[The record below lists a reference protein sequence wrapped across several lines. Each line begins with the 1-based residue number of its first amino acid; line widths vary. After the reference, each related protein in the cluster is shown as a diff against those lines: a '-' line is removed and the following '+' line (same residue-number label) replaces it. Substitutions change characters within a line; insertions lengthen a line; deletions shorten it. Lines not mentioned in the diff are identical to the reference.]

1 MTKKSVEK
9 SIQSLRNR
17 RDNIKSKISTTTLQ
31 KFNTILSYYEDRKF
45 SRKETADKLI
55 NGILAKD
62 DKELK
67 KGLKEYDK
75 AVAKYE
81 DAKPIGERVNVK
93 QATKKATKARKE
105 QAISVRLRKKTSP
118 EDLAK
123 ASRTITRMARKRLLQ
138 NRKTYAI
145 QYMLFSR
152 ENKTGNKRASFI
164 EEGRKYYSL
173 LVNPSVRNANVLSQ
187 VWIEEMVKVKVLKHS
202 NLPLFRRMMMTL
214 RTDKEFQRMTEH
226 ETFFSYIDAIR
237 IEKIDLLESD
247 DIDYDVFADELRDA
261 KHNVSIYHKYIQ
273 TELNPDCLTLKEALK
288 KNKHIENECW
298 INTLT
303 DHYADT
309 LMREKKAHNGKQ
321 LTREKI
327 LKIINK
333 TDEQFKRHGACIH
346 IMNDVFKDFNIK
358 ARLYDID
365 SNLIYKHDPVDYNS
379 MRVITFNGLVK
390 NSHIYTLN
398 HNLKSLKSK
407 NTPENNYSV
416 KCHQHYYIN
425 DRKEAMKYTMIN
437 DITDVLQ
444 LREKDEYKIILKDN
458 DLNKAI
464 CQLKQIGYEP
474 QIRYNAGKTTE
485 FIMSLSH
492 LIDEK
497 KKKYKE
503 VKYTITTQHLDIDNI
518 NEDIAVDTEDKYNK
532 VSEEMF
538 KFHKKLFTENHKSY
552 YTDLDIELLDECRTI
567 VPYGS
572 FNHLVKDT
580 ELCSIDKRK
589 AFSKSASDIV
599 KVPVFKEFDVWKPY
613 GDKADVHKYG
623 DYTLYLVKACQGNIF
638 FNKKFNLVYGKHLKQ
653 LIGRG
658 VVVKILFYKKPSHL
672 HKVKYKKAIDDL
684 YRANMSDDREEDNK
698 IKKTLANIAFGMLE
712 KSFNRKTVSRMFDG
726 IKEALNHQKKYG
738 GKIYVMDEMEMEI
751 SREWKTLD
759 IDFDDEN
766 VWRIETDPDGDTYIV
781 SKLTGDKLHKIYE
794 YKIEDDKIHY
804 VIDDDPD
811 RGVEV
816 IDKKNKYYIVSKTG
830 ERKMTNGF
838 RYIKELLLQNHNF
851 DMYDSYEKLK
861 ANNINVYAVKS
872 DAFHIAQKDVR
883 KAKKVLNFGCE
894 IGSWRVENNKVNH
907 ISQRYSWRHNEIPAI
922 PVYKSER
929 EEVEDEWDVQA
940 ICEKIIRRKRM
951 MLRAKYAGSG
961 KSYIGK
967 HLQKM
972 GYDTLF
978 VVPQNM
984 LKQEIDCEAET
995 LNKFFSI
1002 PVFKGDSLPPY
1013 DYSGYKVIVFDEIYM
1028 ASPYILNKI
1037 RVFCE
1042 NNPNLII
1049 IGAGDVKQL
1058 PSIEPYT
1065 NCQNVDEYVDSC
1077 IDIIFKH
1084 NIFLKICKRVGDKDT
1099 EVGERNRKKLDEMY
1113 DDWWVKK
1120 MDVYDWILKHF
1131 KFTRDVMTSANN
1143 IAYTNMRC
1151 QAVSSE
1157 VRRRLGKKDKYE
1169 VGEMLICRLYR
1180 NEDEEG
1186 KFNVNIRWLITKVEG
1201 NMITIQD
1208 IKDKK
1213 DVRTVKENIIDKHF
1227 RYAYCATCHSRQGQ
1241 SISGNITIHEWQK
1254 SYLVSREWLWC
1265 SITRARDFN
1274 NVYFFKNEKADEEM
1288 LKNLVVGYFK
1298 NKVEG
1303 YRKQDKD
1310 REIDEENYI
1319 DEHWCLKHFHGCC
1332 AHCSVKFF
1340 IEMKSGKLSTNFT
1353 AQRQDNTICHSVDN
1367 CIPYCIYCNCSAHW
1381 LFLKKSF
1388 QK

>member
-31 KFNTILSYYEDRKF
+31 KFNTILSYYEDRKI

-55 NGILAKD
+55 NGILTKD

-81 DAKPIGERVNVK
+81 DAKPIGERANVK
-93 QATKKATKARKE
+93 QATKKATKARKQ

-123 ASRTITRMARKRLLQ
+123 ASRTITRMAKKRLLQ

-152 ENKTGNKRASFI
+152 ENKTGNKRASFT

-237 IEKIDLLESD
+237 IEKIDLLEGD

-288 KNKHIENECW
+288 KKNHIENECW

-321 LTREKI
+321 LTREGI

-346 IMNDVFKDFNIK
+346 IMNNVFKDFNIK

-379 MRVITFNGLVK
+379 MRIITFNGLVK

-398 HNLKSLKSK
+398 HNLNSLKRK
-407 NTPENNYSV
+407 EAPENNYSV
-416 KCHQHYYIN
+416 RCHQHYYIN

-492 LIDEK
+492 LIDSK

-503 VKYTITTQHLDIDNI
+503 VKYIITTQHLDIDNI
-518 NEDIAVDTEDKYNK
+518 NEDIAVDTEEKYNK

-552 YTDLDIELLDECRTI
+552 YTDLDVEILDECRTI
-567 VPYGS
+567 VPYGR
-572 FNHLVKDT
+572 FKHLNSDT

-589 AFSKSASDIV
+589 AFSKSASDMV

-613 GDKADVHKYG
+613 GDKSDVHKYG

-653 LIGRG
+653 LISRG

-712 KSFNRKTVSRMFDG
+712 KSFNRKTASRMFDG

-738 GKIYVMDEMEMEI
+738 GKIYVLDEVEME
-751 SREWKTLD
+751 SYWKWDTSVGNWNTGN
-759 IDFDDEN
+759 EK
-766 VWRIETDPDGDTYIV
+766 RTD
-781 SKLTGDKLHKIYE
+781 S
-794 YKIEDDKIHY
+794 
-804 VIDDDPD
+804 
-811 RGVEV
+811 
-816 IDKKNKYYIVSKTG
+816 KYYIVSKTG

-872 DAFHIAQKDVR
+872 DAFHIALKDVR

-894 IGSWRVENNKVNH
+894 IGSWRIEGNKVNH

-1131 KFTRDVMTSANN
+1131 KFTMDVMTSENN

-1157 VRRRLGKKDKYE
+1157 VRRRLDKKDKYE

-1208 IKDKK
+1208 IKDKE

-1254 SYLVSREWLWC
+1254 SYLVSREWIWC

-1288 LKNLVVGYFK
+1288 HKNLVIGYFK
-1298 NKVEG
+1298 NKIEG
-1303 YRKQDKD
+1303 YKKQDKD

-1319 DEHWCLKHFHGCC
+1319 DEQWCLKHFHGCC
-1332 AHCSVKFF
+1332 AHCGVKFF
-1340 IEMKSGKLSTNFT
+1340 IEMKAGKLSTNFT

-1367 CIPYCIYCNCSAHW
+1367 CTPYCIYCDCSAHW

>member
-1 MTKKSVEK
+1 MTKKSVVK

-31 KFNTILSYYEDRKF
+31 KFNTILSYYEDRKI

-55 NGILAKD
+55 NDILAKD

-81 DAKPIGERVNVK
+81 DAKPIGERANVK
-93 QATKKATKARKE
+93 QATKKATKARKQ
-105 QAISVRLRKKTSP
+105 QAISVRLRSKTSP
-118 EDLAK
+118 EDLAR

-145 QYMLFSR
+145 QYMLFSL
-152 ENKTGNKRASFI
+152 ENKSGTKRASFT

-187 VWIEEMVKVKVLKHS
+187 VWIEEMVKVKVLKHG

-237 IEKIDLLESD
+237 IEKIDLLEGD

-261 KHNVSIYHKYIQ
+261 KHNVSIYHRYIQ

-303 DHYADT
+303 DHYANT

-321 LTREKI
+321 LTREGI

-333 TDEQFKRHGACIH
+333 TDEEFKRHGACIH
-346 IMNDVFKDFNIK
+346 IMNNVFKDFNIK

-379 MRVITFNGLVK
+379 MRIITFNGLVK

-398 HNLKSLKSK
+398 HNLNSLKRK
-407 NTPENNYSV
+407 EAPENNYSV
-416 KCHQHYYIN
+416 RCHQHYYIN
-425 DRKEAMKYTMIN
+425 DRREAMKYTMIN

-444 LREKDEYKIILKDN
+444 LKEKDEYKIILKDN

-492 LIDEK
+492 LIDSK
-497 KKKYKE
+497 KNKYKE

-552 YTDLDIELLDECRTI
+552 YTDLDVEILDECRTI

-613 GDKADVHKYG
+613 GDKSDVHKYG

-653 LIGRG
+653 LISRG

-738 GKIYVMDEMEMEI
+738 GKIYVMDEAEMEI
-751 SREWKTLD
+751 SREWKTSD
-759 IDFDDEN
+759 VDYDDRYT
-766 VWRIETDPDGDTYIV
+766 WRIETDPEGDTYLV
-781 SKLTGDKLHKIYE
+781 NKLNGDKLHKIYE

-811 RGVEV
+811 RGVKV

-851 DMYDSYEKLK
+851 DMYESYEKLK

-894 IGSWRVENNKVNH
+894 IGSWRVESNKVNH

-929 EEVEDEWDVQA
+929 ENVEDEWDVQA

-1013 DYSGYKVIVFDEIYM
+1013 DYSGFKVIVFDEIYM

-1037 RVFCE
+1037 REFCE

-1065 NCQNVDEYVDSC
+1065 NCQNVEEYVDSC
-1077 IDIIFKH
+1077 IDIIFKY

-1099 EVGERNRKKLDEMY
+1099 EEGERNRKKLDEMY

-1131 KFTRDVMTSANN
+1131 KFTRDVMTSGNN

-1180 NEDEEG
+1180 NVDEEG

-1213 DVRTVKENIIDKHF
+1213 DVRTVKVCYLSLSSRTINKWKH
-1227 RYAYCATCHSRQGQ
+1227 Y
-1241 SISGNITIHEWQK
+1241 
-1254 SYLVSREWLWC
+1254 
-1265 SITRARDFN
+1265 
-1274 NVYFFKNEKADEEM
+1274 
-1288 LKNLVVGYFK
+1288 
-1298 NKVEG
+1298 
-1303 YRKQDKD
+1303 
-1310 REIDEENYI
+1310 
-1319 DEHWCLKHFHGCC
+1319 
-1332 AHCSVKFF
+1332 
-1340 IEMKSGKLSTNFT
+1340 
-1353 AQRQDNTICHSVDN
+1353 NT
-1367 CIPYCIYCNCSAHW
+1367 
-1381 LFLKKSF
+1381 
-1388 QK
+1388 

>member
-31 KFNTILSYYEDRKF
+31 KFNTILSYYEDRKI

-81 DAKPIGERVNVK
+81 NAKPIGERTNVQ
-93 QATKKATKARKE
+93 QATKKATKARKQ

-118 EDLAK
+118 EDLAR
-123 ASRTITRMARKRLLQ
+123 ASKVITRMARKRLLQ

-145 QYMLFSR
+145 QYMLFSL
-152 ENKTGNKRASFI
+152 ENKSGTKRASFT
-164 EEGRKYYSL
+164 EDGRKYYSL
-173 LVNPSVRNANVLSQ
+173 LVNPSVRNANILSP
-187 VWIEEMVKVKVLKHS
+187 VWIEEMLKVKVLKHG

-226 ETFFSYIDAIR
+226 ETFYNYIDAIR

-261 KHNVSIYHKYIQ
+261 KHNVSIYHRYIQ

-288 KNKHIENECW
+288 KNNHIENECW

-346 IMNDVFKDFNIK
+346 IMDNVFKDFNIK

-379 MRVITFNGLVK
+379 MRIITFNGLVK

-398 HNLKSLKSK
+398 HNLNSLKRRA
-407 NTPENNYSV
+407 TPENNYSV

-444 LREKDEYKIILKDN
+444 LKEKDEYKIILKDN
-458 DLNKAI
+458 NLNKAI

-485 FIMSLSH
+485 FTMSLSH

-497 KKKYKE
+497 KMKYKE
-503 VKYTITTQHLDIDNI
+503 VKYIITTQHLDIDNI

-552 YTDLDIELLDECRTI
+552 YTDLDVEILDECRTI
-567 VPYGS
+567 VPYGR
-572 FNHLVKDT
+572 FKHLVKDT
-580 ELCSIDKRK
+580 ELCSIDMRK

-613 GDKADVHKYG
+613 GDKSDVHKYG

-653 LIGRG
+653 LISRG
-658 VVVKILFYKKPSHL
+658 VIVKILFYKKPSHI

-726 IKEALNHQKKYG
+726 IKEALHHQKKYG
-738 GKIYVMDEMEMEI
+738 GKIYVMDEEEMEI
-751 SREWKTLD
+751 SREWKT
-759 IDFDDEN
+759 INIFYDDKHEF
-766 VWRIETDPDGDTYIV
+766 RIEHDPEGNAYLVNKHSNDNFM
-781 SKLTGDKLHKIYE
+781 HKIYD

-804 VIDDDPD
+804 VIEDVLD
-811 RGVEV
+811 RDIKV
-816 IDKKNKYYIVSKTG
+816 IGKKNKYYIVSKAG

-851 DMYDSYEKLK
+851 DMYESYEKLK

-872 DAFHIAQKDVR
+872 DAFHIAQKDIK

-894 IGSWRVENNKVNH
+894 IGSWRVESNKVNH
-907 ISQRYSWRHNEIPAI
+907 ISQRYGWRHNEIPAI

-972 GYDTLF
+972 GYETLF

-984 LKQEIDCEAET
+984 LKQEIDCDAET

-1037 RVFCE
+1037 RAFCE

-1065 NCQNVDEYVDSC
+1065 NCQNVEEYVDSC
-1077 IDIIFKH
+1077 IDIIFKY

-1099 EVGERNRKKLDEMY
+1099 EEGERNRKKLDEMY
-1113 DDWWVKK
+1113 HDWWVKK
-1120 MDVYDWILKHF
+1120 MDVEEWILKHF
-1131 KFTRDVMTSANN
+1131 KMTRDVMTSAND

-1151 QAVSSE
+1151 QAVSAE

-1180 NEDEEG
+1180 NEDEG

-1254 SYLVSREWLWC
+1254 SYLVSREWIWC

-1274 NVYFFKNEKADEEM
+1274 NVYFFKNDKADEEM
-1288 LKNLVVGYFK
+1288 QKNLVIGYFK
-1298 NKVEG
+1298 NKVDG
-1303 YRKQDKD
+1303 YKKQDKVAG

-1319 DEHWCLKHFHGCC
+1319 DEHWCLNHFHGCC
-1332 AHCSVKFF
+1332 AHCGVKFY
-1340 IEMKSGKLSTNFT
+1340 IEMKAGKLSTNFT
-1353 AQRQDNTICHSVDN
+1353 AQRLDNTICHSVAN
-1367 CIPYCIYCNCSAHW
+1367 CTPYCKYCNCSAH
-1381 LFLKKSF
+1381 
-1388 QK
+1388 

>member
-1 MTKKSVEK
+1 
-9 SIQSLRNR
+9 
-17 RDNIKSKISTTTLQ
+17 
-31 KFNTILSYYEDRKF
+31 
-45 SRKETADKLI
+45 
-55 NGILAKD
+55 
-62 DKELK
+62 
-67 KGLKEYDK
+67 
-75 AVAKYE
+75 
-81 DAKPIGERVNVK
+81 
-93 QATKKATKARKE
+93 
-105 QAISVRLRKKTSP
+105 
-118 EDLAK
+118 
-123 ASRTITRMARKRLLQ
+123 
-138 NRKTYAI
+138 
-145 QYMLFSR
+145 MLFSL
-152 ENKTGNKRASFI
+152 ENRTGTKRASFT

-187 VWIEEMVKVKVLKHS
+187 VWIEEMLKVKVLKHS

-237 IEKIDLLESD
+237 IEKIDLLEGD

-309 LMREKKAHNGKQ
+309 LMRDKKAHNAKN
-321 LTREKI
+321 LTRDEI

-333 TDEQFKRHGACIH
+333 TDEEFKKSGASINV
-346 IMNDVFKDFNIK
+346 MDNVFKKFNIK

-365 SNLIYKHDPVDYNS
+365 SNLIYKHDPENFNS
-379 MRVITFNGLVK
+379 RRVITFNGLVK

-398 HNLKSLKSK
+398 HNLNSLKRREV
-407 NTPENNYSV
+407 PENNYSV

-425 DRKEAMKYTMIN
+425 DRKEAMKYTMIDDIN
-437 DITDVLQ
+437 DLLQ
-444 LREKDEYKIILKDN
+444 LKEKDEYKIILKDN
-458 DLNKAI
+458 GLNKAI
-464 CQLKQIGYEP
+464 FQLKQVGYEP

-485 FIMSLSH
+485 FIVSLSH
-492 LIDEK
+492 LIDKK

-552 YTDLDIELLDECRTI
+552 YTDLDVEILDECRTI

-572 FNHLVKDT
+572 FKHLNSDT

-613 GDKADVHKYG
+613 VDKADVNRFG

-653 LIGRG
+653 LISRG

-684 YRANMSDDREEDNK
+684 YRAEMSNDKEEDNK
-698 IKKTLANIAFGMLE
+698 IKKTLANVGFGLLE

-726 IKEALNHQKKYG
+726 IKEALHHQKRYG
-738 GKIYVMDEMEMEI
+738 GRIYVMDDVEMEKYWEWRELDDNWTIEFNDGNPYFQHKYGGI
-751 SREWKTLD
+751 SYSH
-759 IDFDDEN
+759 FD
-766 VWRIETDPDGDTYIV
+766 
-781 SKLTGDKLHKIYE
+781 
-794 YKIEDDKIHY
+794 YKIEDGKTYWHY
-804 VIDDDPD
+804 KDEDYQ
-811 RGVEV
+811 
-816 IDKKNKYYIVSKTG
+816 KHKQTNTSSKYYIVSTSG

-851 DMYDSYEKLK
+851 DMYNSYEKLK

-872 DAFHIAQKDVR
+872 DAFHIAKKDVR
-883 KAKKVLNFGCE
+883 KAKKVLDFGYE
-894 IGSWRVENNKVNH
+894 IGKWRVESNKVNH
-907 ISQRYSWRHNEIPAI
+907 INQRYSWRHNEIPAI

-929 EEVEDEWDVQA
+929 EEVLDEWDVQA
-940 ICEKIIRRKRM
+940 ICEKNIRRKRM

-961 KSYIGK
+961 KSFIGK
-967 HLQKM
+967 YLQKM
-972 GYDTLF
+972 GYETLF

-984 LKQEIDCEAET
+984 LKQEIDCDAET

-1002 PVFKGDSLPPY
+1002 PVFKGDDLPRF
-1013 DYSGYKVIVFDEIYM
+1013 DYSGYQVIVFDEIYM

-1037 RVFCE
+1037 RAFCE

-1065 NCQNVDEYVDSC
+1065 NCQNVEEYVDSC
-1077 IDIIFKH
+1077 IDIIFKY

-1099 EVGERNRKKLDEMY
+1099 EEGERNRKKLDEMY
-1113 DDWWVKK
+1113 HDWWVKK

-1131 KFTRDVMTSANN
+1131 KFTRDVMQSENN

-1180 NEDEEG
+1180 NDDEG
-1186 KFNVNIRWLITKVEG
+1186 KFNVNIRWPITNVEG

-1208 IKDKK
+1208 IKDKD
-1213 DVRTVKENIIDKHF
+1213 DVRTVKENIIDNHF
-1227 RYAYCATCHSRQGQ
+1227 RYAYCATAHSRQGQ

-1288 LKNLVVGYFK
+1288 QKNLIVGYFK

-1303 YRKQDKD
+1303 YKKQDED

-1332 AHCSVKFF
+1332 AHCGVKFC
-1340 IEMKSGKLSTNFT
+1340 IEHKQGRLSTNFT
-1353 AQRQDNTICHSVDN
+1353 AQRLDCGVAHTLDNIEPWCK
-1367 CIPYCIYCNCSAHW
+1367 YCNCSA
-1381 LFLKKSF
+1381 SNRVE
-1388 QK
+1388 

>member
-1 MTKKSVEK
+1 MTKKSIEK

-17 RDNIKSKISTTTLQ
+17 RDNIKSKISTATLQ
-31 KFNTILSYYEDRKF
+31 KFNTILSYYEDRKI

-81 DAKPIGERVNVK
+81 DAKPIGERANVK
-93 QATKKATKARKE
+93 QATKKATKARKQ

-118 EDLAK
+118 EDLAR
-123 ASRTITRMARKRLLQ
+123 ASKVITRMARKRLLQ

-145 QYMLFSR
+145 QYMLFSL
-152 ENKTGNKRASFI
+152 ENRTGTKRASFT

-187 VWIEEMVKVKVLKHS
+187 VWIEEMLKVKVLKHS

-237 IEKIDLLESD
+237 VEKIDLLESD

-309 LMREKKAHNGKQ
+309 LMRDKKAHNAKN
-321 LTREKI
+321 LTRDEI

-333 TDEQFKRHGACIH
+333 TDEEFKKSGASINV
-346 IMNDVFKDFNIK
+346 MDNVFKKFNIK

-365 SNLIYKHDPVDYNS
+365 SNLIYKHDPENFNS
-379 MRVITFNGLVK
+379 RRVITFNGLVK

-398 HNLKSLKSK
+398 HNLNSLKRK
-407 NTPENNYSV
+407 EAPENNYSV

-425 DRKEAMKYTMIN
+425 DRKEAMKYTMIDDIN
-437 DITDVLQ
+437 DLLQ
-444 LREKDEYKIILKDN
+444 LKEKDEYKIILKDN

-464 CQLKQIGYEP
+464 YQLKQIGYEP

-485 FIMSLSH
+485 FIVNLSH
-492 LIDEK
+492 LIDKK

-503 VKYTITTQHLDIDNI
+503 VKYIITTQHLDIDNI

-552 YTDLDIELLDECRTI
+552 YTDLDVEILDECRTI

-572 FNHLVKDT
+572 FKHLNSDT

-613 GDKADVHKYG
+613 VDKADVNRFG

-653 LIGRG
+653 LISRG

-672 HKVKYKKAIDDL
+672 YKVKYKKAIDDL
-684 YRANMSDDREEDNK
+684 YRAEMSNDKEEDNK
-698 IKKTLANIAFGMLE
+698 IKKTLANIGFGLLE
-712 KSFNRKTVSRMFDG
+712 KSYNRKTVSRMFDG
-726 IKEALNHQKKYG
+726 IKEALYHQKRYG
-738 GKIYVMDEMEMEI
+738 GRIYVMDDVEMEKYWEW
-751 SREWKTLD
+751 RELD
-759 IDFDDEN
+759 DNWTIEFNDGNPYFQHKYGGITYSHFD
-766 VWRIETDPDGDTYIV
+766 
-781 SKLTGDKLHKIYE
+781 
-794 YKIEDDKIHY
+794 YKIEDGKTYWHY
-804 VIDDDPD
+804 KDEDYQ
-811 RGVEV
+811 
-816 IDKKNKYYIVSKTG
+816 KHKQTNTSSKYYIVSTSG

-851 DMYDSYEKLK
+851 DMYESYEKLK
-861 ANNINVYAVKS
+861 ANNINVFAVKS
-872 DAFHIAQKDVR
+872 DAFHIAKKDVR
-883 KAKKVLNFGCE
+883 KAKKVLDFGYE
-894 IGSWRVENNKVNH
+894 IGKWRVESNKVNH
-907 ISQRYSWRHNEIPAI
+907 INQRYSWRHNEIPAI

-929 EEVEDEWDVQA
+929 EEVLDEWDVQA

-961 KSYIGK
+961 KSFIGK

-972 GYDTLF
+972 GYETLF

-984 LKQEIDCEAET
+984 LKQEIDCDAET

-1002 PVFKGDSLPPY
+1002 PVFKGDDLPRF
-1013 DYSGYKVIVFDEIYM
+1013 DYSGYQVIVFDEIYM

-1037 RVFCE
+1037 RAFCE

-1058 PSIEPYT
+1058 PSIESYT

-1077 IDIIFKH
+1077 MDIIFKH
-1084 NIFLKICKRVGDKDT
+1084 NIFLKISKRVGDKDT
-1099 EVGERNRKKLDEMY
+1099 EEGEINRKKLDKMY
-1113 DDWWVKK
+1113 DDWFIKK
-1120 MDVYDWILKHF
+1120 MDVEEWILKYH
-1131 KFTRDVMTSANN
+1131 KMTRDVMTSANN

-1180 NEDEEG
+1180 NEDEG
-1186 KFNVNIRWLITKVEG
+1186 KFNVNIRWLITNVEG

-1208 IKDKK
+1208 IKDKD
-1213 DVRTVKENIIDKHF
+1213 DVRTVKENIIDNHF
-1227 RYAYCATCHSRQGQ
+1227 RYAYCATCHSRQGPINKWQ
-1241 SISGNITIHEWQK
+1241 HHNTRVAKIISG
-1254 SYLVSREWLWC
+1254 
-1265 SITRARDFN
+1265 
-1274 NVYFFKNEKADEEM
+1274 
-1288 LKNLVVGYFK
+1288 
-1298 NKVEG
+1298 
-1303 YRKQDKD
+1303 KQRVDLD
-1310 REIDEENYI
+1310 
-1319 DEHWCLKHFHGCC
+1319 GCY
-1332 AHCSVKFF
+1332 SSK
-1340 IEMKSGKLSTNFT
+1340 G
-1353 AQRQDNTICHSVDN
+1353 
-1367 CIPYCIYCNCSAHW
+1367 
-1381 LFLKKSF
+1381 F
-1388 QK
+1388 Q

>member
-1 MTKKSVEK
+1 MTKKSVVK
-9 SIQSLRNR
+9 SIQSLRNG

-31 KFNTILSYYEDRKF
+31 KFNTILSYYEDRKI

-62 DKELK
+62 EKELK

-81 DAKPIGERVNVK
+81 DAKPIRERVNVQ
-93 QATKKATKARKE
+93 QATKKATKARKQ

-118 EDLAK
+118 EDLAR

-145 QYMLFSR
+145 QYMLFSL
-152 ENKTGNKRASFI
+152 ENKSGTKRASFT

-187 VWIEEMVKVKVLKHS
+187 VWIEEMVKVKVLKHG
-202 NLPLFRRMMMTL
+202 NLPMFRRMMMTL

-226 ETFFSYIDAIR
+226 ETFYNYIDAIR

-261 KHNVSIYHKYIQ
+261 KHNVSIYHRYIQ

-321 LTREKI
+321 LTREGI

-333 TDEQFKRHGACIH
+333 TDEEFKRHGACIH
-346 IMNDVFKDFNIK
+346 IMNNVFKDFNIK

-379 MRVITFNGLVK
+379 MRIITFNGLVK

-398 HNLKSLKSK
+398 HNLNSLKRK
-407 NTPENNYSV
+407 EAPENNYSV

-444 LREKDEYKIILKDN
+444 LKEKDEYKIILKDN

-474 QIRYNAGKTTE
+474 QIRYNGGKTTE

-492 LIDEK
+492 LVDSK
-497 KKKYKE
+497 KNKYKE

-552 YTDLDIELLDECRTI
+552 YTDLDVEILDECRTI

-613 GDKADVHKYG
+613 GDKSDVHKYG

-653 LIGRG
+653 LISRG
-658 VVVKILFYKKPSHL
+658 VVVKMLFYKKPSHL

-712 KSFNRKTVSRMFDG
+712 KSCNRKTVSRMFDG

-738 GKIYVMDEMEMEI
+738 GKIYVMDEAEMEI
-751 SREWKTLD
+751 SREWKTSD
-759 IDFDDEN
+759 VDYDDRYT
-766 VWRIETDPDGDTYIV
+766 WRIETDPEGDTYLV
-781 SKLTGDKLHKIYE
+781 NKLNGDKLHKIYE

-811 RGVEV
+811 RGVKV

-838 RYIKELLLQNHNF
+838 RHIKELLLQNHNF

-894 IGSWRVENNKVNH
+894 IGSWRVESNKVNH

-929 EEVEDEWDVQA
+929 EDVEDEWDVQA

-1002 PVFKGDSLPPY
+1002 PVFKGDSLPPH

-1037 RVFCE
+1037 REFCE

-1099 EVGERNRKKLDEMY
+1099 EEGERNRKKLDEMY
-1113 DDWWVKK
+1113 DDWWIKK
-1120 MDVYDWILKHF
+1120 IDVEEWILKHF
-1131 KFTRDVMTSANN
+1131 KMTRDVMTSENN

-1157 VRRRLGKKDKYE
+1157 VRSRLGKKDKYE

-1180 NEDEEG
+1180 NEEEG

-1213 DVRTVKENIIDKHF
+1213 AVRTVSENIIDKHF

-1265 SITRARDFN
+1265 AISRARDFN

-1288 LKNLVVGYFK
+1288 HKNLVIGYFK

-1303 YRKQDKD
+1303 YKKQAKVAG

-1332 AHCSVKFF
+1332 AHCSVKFY
-1340 IEMKSGKLSTNFT
+1340 IEMKAGKLSTNFT
-1353 AQRQDNTICHSVDN
+1353 AQRLDNTICHSVDN
-1367 CIPYCIYCNCSAHW
+1367 CTPYCKYCNCSAH
-1381 LFLKKSF
+1381 
-1388 QK
+1388 

>member
-31 KFNTILSYYEDRKF
+31 KFNTILSYYEDRKI

-62 DKELK
+62 DKDLK

-81 DAKPIGERVNVK
+81 DAKPIGERTNVR

-118 EDLAK
+118 EDLAR
-123 ASRTITRMARKRLLQ
+123 ASKVITRMARKRLLQ

-145 QYMLFSR
+145 QYMLFSL
-152 ENKTGNKRASFI
+152 ENKSGTKRASFT

-173 LVNPSVRNANVLSQ
+173 LVNPSVRNANVL
-187 VWIEEMVKVKVLKHS
+187 WIEDMLKVKVLKHG
-202 NLPLFRRMMMTL
+202 NLPMFRRMMMTL

-226 ETFFSYIDAIR
+226 ETFYNYIDAIR

-261 KHNVSIYHKYIQ
+261 KHNVSIYHRYIQ

-321 LTREKI
+321 LTREGI

-333 TDEQFKRHGACIH
+333 TDEEFKRRGVSINL
-346 IMNDVFKDFNIK
+346 MDDVFKKFNIK

-379 MRVITFNGLVK
+379 MRIITFNGLVK

-398 HNLKSLKSK
+398 HNLKPLKSK

-437 DITDVLQ
+437 DINDLLQ
-444 LREKDEYKIILKDN
+444 LKEKDEYKIILKDN
-458 DLNKAI
+458 DLDKAI
-464 CQLKQIGYEP
+464 FQLKQAGYEP

-497 KKKYKE
+497 KMKYKE

-538 KFHKKLFTENHKSY
+538 KFHEKLFTENHKSY
-552 YTDLDIELLDECRTI
+552 YTDLDVEILDECRTI
-567 VPYGS
+567 VPHGR
-572 FNHLVKDT
+572 FKHLVKDT

-613 GDKADVHKYG
+613 GDKSDVHKYG

-712 KSFNRKTVSRMFDG
+712 KSFNRKTVSKMFDG

-738 GKIYVMDEMEMEI
+738 GKIY
-751 SREWKTLD
+751 R
-759 IDFDDEN
+759 
-766 VWRIETDPDGDTYIV
+766 
-781 SKLTGDKLHKIYE
+781 TGD
-794 YKIEDDKIHY
+794 
-804 VIDDDPD
+804 
-811 RGVEV
+811 
-816 IDKKNKYYIVSKTG
+816 
-830 ERKMTNGF
+830 
-838 RYIKELLLQNHNF
+838 
-851 DMYDSYEKLK
+851 
-861 ANNINVYAVKS
+861 
-872 DAFHIAQKDVR
+872 
-883 KAKKVLNFGCE
+883 CE
-894 IGSWRVENNKVNH
+894 
-907 ISQRYSWRHNEIPAI
+907 
-922 PVYKSER
+922 
-929 EEVEDEWDVQA
+929 
-940 ICEKIIRRKRM
+940 
-951 MLRAKYAGSG
+951 RAKNT
-961 KSYIGK
+961 
-967 HLQKM
+967 QK
-972 GYDTLF
+972 YRT
-978 VVPQNM
+978 
-984 LKQEIDCEAET
+984 KQLDQHT
-995 LNKFFSI
+995 SH
-1002 PVFKGDSLPPY
+1002 SLP
-1013 DYSGYKVIVFDEIYM
+1013 
-1028 ASPYILNKI
+1028 
-1037 RVFCE
+1037 
-1042 NNPNLII
+1042 
-1049 IGAGDVKQL
+1049 KQ
-1058 PSIEPYT
+1058 
-1065 NCQNVDEYVDSC
+1065 
-1077 IDIIFKH
+1077 
-1084 NIFLKICKRVGDKDT
+1084 
-1099 EVGERNRKKLDEMY
+1099 KKQTIKL
-1113 DDWWVKK
+1113 W
-1120 MDVYDWILKHF
+1120 
-1131 KFTRDVMTSANN
+1131 
-1143 IAYTNMRC
+1143 
-1151 QAVSSE
+1151 
-1157 VRRRLGKKDKYE
+1157 G
-1169 VGEMLICRLYR
+1169 
-1180 NEDEEG
+1180 
-1186 KFNVNIRWLITKVEG
+1186 RW
-1201 NMITIQD
+1201 
-1208 IKDKK
+1208 
-1213 DVRTVKENIIDKHF
+1213 
-1227 RYAYCATCHSRQGQ
+1227 SR
-1241 SISGNITIHEWQK
+1241 
-1254 SYLVSREWLWC
+1254 
-1265 SITRARDFN
+1265 
-1274 NVYFFKNEKADEEM
+1274 
-1288 LKNLVVGYFK
+1288 
-1298 NKVEG
+1298 
-1303 YRKQDKD
+1303 
-1310 REIDEENYI
+1310 
-1319 DEHWCLKHFHGCC
+1319 
-1332 AHCSVKFF
+1332 
-1340 IEMKSGKLSTNFT
+1340 
-1353 AQRQDNTICHSVDN
+1353 
-1367 CIPYCIYCNCSAHW
+1367 
-1381 LFLKKSF
+1381 
-1388 QK
+1388 

>member
-1 MTKKSVEK
+1 MTKKSVVK

-31 KFNTILSYYEDRKF
+31 KFNTILSYYEDRKI

-62 DKELK
+62 EKELK

-81 DAKPIGERVNVK
+81 DAKPIRERVNVQ
-93 QATKKATKARKE
+93 QATKKATKARKQ

-118 EDLAK
+118 EDLAR

-145 QYMLFSR
+145 QYMLFSL
-152 ENKTGNKRASFI
+152 ENKSGTKRASFT

-187 VWIEEMVKVKVLKHS
+187 VWIEEMVKVKVLKHG
-202 NLPLFRRMMMTL
+202 NLPMFRRMMMTL

-226 ETFFSYIDAIR
+226 ETFYNYIDAIR

-261 KHNVSIYHKYIQ
+261 KHNVSIYHRYIQ

-321 LTREKI
+321 LTREGI

-333 TDEQFKRHGACIH
+333 TDEEFKRHGACIH
-346 IMNDVFKDFNIK
+346 IMNNVFKDFNIK

-379 MRVITFNGLVK
+379 MRIITFNGLVK

-398 HNLKSLKSK
+398 HNLNSLKRK
-407 NTPENNYSV
+407 EAPENNYSV

-444 LREKDEYKIILKDN
+444 LKEKDEYKIILKDN

-474 QIRYNAGKTTE
+474 QIRYNGGKTTE

-492 LIDEK
+492 LIDSK
-497 KKKYKE
+497 KNKYKE

-552 YTDLDIELLDECRTI
+552 YTDLDVEILDECRTI

-613 GDKADVHKYG
+613 GDKSDVHKYG

-653 LIGRG
+653 LISRG
-658 VVVKILFYKKPSHL
+658 VVVKMLFYKKPSHL

-712 KSFNRKTVSRMFDG
+712 KSCNRKTVSRMFDG

-738 GKIYVMDEMEMEI
+738 GKIYVMDEAEMEI
-751 SREWKTLD
+751 SREWKTSD
-759 IDFDDEN
+759 VDYDDRYT
-766 VWRIETDPDGDTYIV
+766 WRIETDPEGDTYLV
-781 SKLTGDKLHKIYE
+781 NKLNGDKLHKIYE

-811 RGVEV
+811 RGVKV

-838 RYIKELLLQNHNF
+838 RHIKELLLQNHNF

-894 IGSWRVENNKVNH
+894 IGSWRVESNKVNH

-929 EEVEDEWDVQA
+929 EDVEDEWDVQA

-1002 PVFKGDSLPPY
+1002 PVFKGDSLPPH

-1037 RVFCE
+1037 REFCE

-1099 EVGERNRKKLDEMY
+1099 EEGERNRKKLDEMY
-1113 DDWWVKK
+1113 DDWWIKK
-1120 MDVYDWILKHF
+1120 IDVEEWILKHF
-1131 KFTRDVMTSANN
+1131 KMTRDVMTSENN

-1180 NEDEEG
+1180 NEEEG

-1213 DVRTVKENIIDKHF
+1213 AVRTVSENIIDKHF

-1265 SITRARDFN
+1265 AISRARDFN

-1288 LKNLVVGYFK
+1288 HKNLVIGYFK

-1303 YRKQDKD
+1303 YKKQAKVAG

-1332 AHCSVKFF
+1332 AHCSVKFY
-1340 IEMKSGKLSTNFT
+1340 IEMKAGKLSTNFT
-1353 AQRQDNTICHSVDN
+1353 AQRLDNTICHSVDN
-1367 CIPYCIYCNCSAHW
+1367 CTPYCKYCNCSAH
-1381 LFLKKSF
+1381 
-1388 QK
+1388 

>member
-31 KFNTILSYYEDRKF
+31 KFNTILSYYEDRKI

-81 DAKPIGERVNVK
+81 DAKPIGERTNVQ
-93 QATKKATKARKE
+93 QATKKATKARKQ

-118 EDLAK
+118 EDLAR
-123 ASRTITRMARKRLLQ
+123 ASRTITRIARKRLLQ

-145 QYMLFSR
+145 QYMLFSL
-152 ENKTGNKRASFI
+152 ENKSGTKRASFT
-164 EEGRKYYSL
+164 EDGRKYYSL
-173 LVNPSVRNANVLSQ
+173 LVNPSVRNANILSP
-187 VWIEEMVKVKVLKHS
+187 VWIEEMLKVKVLKHG

-226 ETFFSYIDAIR
+226 ETFYNYIDAIR

-261 KHNVSIYHKYIQ
+261 KHNVSIYHRYIQ

-288 KNKHIENECW
+288 KNNHIENECW

-346 IMNDVFKDFNIK
+346 IMNNVFKDFNIK

-365 SNLIYKHDPVDYNS
+365 SNLIYKHDPVDFNS
-379 MRVITFNGLVK
+379 RRVITFNGLVK

-398 HNLKSLKSK
+398 HNLNSLKRK
-407 NTPENNYSV
+407 EAPENNYSV

-425 DRKEAMKYTMIN
+425 DRKEAMKYTMIDDIN
-437 DITDVLQ
+437 DLLQ
-444 LREKDEYKIILKDN
+444 LKEKDEYKIILKDN
-458 DLNKAI
+458 NLNKAI
-464 CQLKQIGYEP
+464 FQLKQIGYEP

-485 FIMSLSH
+485 FTMSLSH

-497 KKKYKE
+497 KMKYKE

-518 NEDIAVDTEDKYNK
+518 NEDIAVDTENKFNK
-532 VSEEMF
+532 VNEEMF

-552 YTDLDIELLDECRTI
+552 YTDLDVEILDECRTI
-567 VPYGS
+567 VPYGR
-572 FNHLVKDT
+572 FKHLVKDT

-599 KVPVFKEFDVWKPY
+599 KVPAFKEFDVWKPY
-613 GDKADVHKYG
+613 GDKSDVHKYG

-653 LIGRG
+653 LISRG
-658 VVVKILFYKKPSHL
+658 VVVKILFYKKPSHI

-698 IKKTLANIAFGMLE
+698 IKKTLANIAFGLLE
-712 KSFNRKTVSRMFDG
+712 KSYNRKTVSKMFDG

-738 GKIYVMDEMEMEI
+738 GKIYVMDEVEMEKYWEWRELDDNWTIGFGQDGEPHFQHKYGGI
-751 SREWKTLD
+751 SYSH
-759 IDFDDEN
+759 FD
-766 VWRIETDPDGDTYIV
+766 
-781 SKLTGDKLHKIYE
+781 
-794 YKIEDDKIHY
+794 YKIEDGKTYWHY
-804 VIDDDPD
+804 KDEDYQEHKQI
-811 RGVEV
+811 
-816 IDKKNKYYIVSKTG
+816 NTNSKYYIVSKTG

-838 RYIKELLLQNHNF
+838 RHIKELLLQNHNF
-851 DMYDSYEKLK
+851 DMYESYEKLK

-883 KAKKVLNFGCE
+883 KAKKVLDFHND
-894 IGSWRVENNKVNH
+894 IGGWRVESNKVNH
-907 ISQRYSWRHNEIPAI
+907 ISQRYSWKHNEISAI

-929 EEVEDEWDVQA
+929 LDIQDEWDTPS
-940 ICEKIIRRKRM
+940 ICQQIIRKKRC
-951 MLRAKYAGSG
+951 LIRAKYAGSG
-961 KSYIGK
+961 KSHIGK
-967 HLQKM
+967 YFNKL
-972 GYDTLF
+972 GYNTLF

-984 LKQEIDCEAET
+984 LKQEVECDAET
-995 LNKFFSI
+995 LNTFFSI
-1002 PVFKGDSLPPY
+1002 PVFKGDNLPRY
-1013 DYSGYKVIVFDEIYM
+1013 DYSPYNVIFFDEIYM

-1042 NNPNLII
+1042 ENPNLII

-1065 NCQNVDEYVDSC
+1065 NCQNVEEYVDSC
-1077 IDIIFKH
+1077 MDIIFKH
-1084 NIFLKICKRVGDKDT
+1084 NIFLKICKRVGGKDT
-1099 EVGERNRKKLDEMY
+1099 EEGERNRKKLDEIY
-1113 DDWWVKK
+1113 DDLWHKN
-1120 MDVYDWILKHF
+1120 MDIYDWIVKHF
-1131 KFTRDVMTSANN
+1131 KFTRDVMQSENN

-1157 VRRRLGKKDKYE
+1157 VRKRLGKKDKYE
-1169 VGEMLICRLYR
+1169 VGEVLICRLYR
-1180 NEDEEG
+1180 KDDKG
-1186 KFNVNIRWLITKVEG
+1186 KFNVNIRWMITKVEG
-1201 NMITIQD
+1201 NMITIED
-1208 IKDKK
+1208 IKDK
-1213 DVRTVKENIIDKHF
+1213 DNVRTVSENIIDNHF
-1227 RYAYCATCHSRQGQ
+1227 RYAYCSTTHSRQGT
-1241 SISGNITIHEWQK
+1241 SIGGNLTIHEWNK
-1254 SYLVSREWLWC
+1254 AYLVSREWLYC

-1288 LKNLVVGYFK
+1288 QKNLVIGYFK

-1303 YRKQDKD
+1303 YKKQDKD

-1319 DEHWCLKHFHGCC
+1319 NEHWCLKHFHGCC
-1332 AHCSVKFF
+1332 AHCGVKFY
-1340 IEMKSGKLSTNFT
+1340 IEMKAGKLSTNFT
-1353 AQRQDNTICHSVDN
+1353 AQRQDCGLAHTLDN
-1367 CIPYCIYCNCSAHW
+1367 IEPWCKYCNCSA
-1381 LFLKKSF
+1381 SNRVE
-1388 QK
+1388 